1 MTIIDELQS
10 KIKRYE
16 ELQEQFPDQF
26 EYLNGCIDG
35 FKMAID
41 LIRK

>member
-1 MTIIDELQS
+1 MTIAAELES
-10 KIKRYE
+10 KIKRFE

-35 FKMAID
+35 LKIALD
-41 LIRK
+41 LICK